1 MSSEATPLT
10 RASVRRSSS
19 VSPAKG
25 KQSLLRTG
33 SINFGAASASSSV
46 SSITQTSSS
55 PSSAHST
62 PPDSPV
68 NKPRY
73 MWETATSSFRTV
85 VKQAELAKEAS
96 DDNAAKPPMYF
107 TDIHTMAKKEDS
119 HVIAGLLAQLAE
131 KEAVIMEQAAAIDSK
146 DVLIQKFTA
155 TCDRL
160 KHDCEALADKAFE
173 WKLQY
178 VALAAANAAAP
189 TETSA
194 AHALTGQAVDD
205 IDVTR
210 ASPAPDD
217 GGGEWRPALSR
228 RASRNRSRHLGIPL
242 SSLPVESPEA
252 ARTDRWSDAGSATVH
267 FQELLAQKDRTIQ
280 EYTVACTKYKQ
291 DCDMFCAKAMEWKK
305 KHDVVAKQVLQLQA
319 DVFLLQGQRRHS
331 PQAVATFEAPRT
343 PESLS
348 EVYPSPVHRPPSP
361 RSPPLVVNDDVA
373 ELKLVHARE
382 VETLKSEVSRLH
394 ELSRLHEM
402 DTVALSEVRTQLET
416 YNVTAEAEFE
426 QLEREVAQFKAQIL
440 VLGQDNADQLLELT
454 AKHAIHDCARTAQ
467 EKQRQWQ
474 WNQDRLEL
482 NDLLEKMAHQ
492 QRRLAHTMTL
502 LDESKAVCS
511 DLNAEVKQIKQRHD
525 KLERSHKTLL
535 QQHVRAVAT
544 LHERTRH
551 MQKLIQKNLLLK
563 RATGTMAQEH
573 VAASS
578 LKVSRGMEAST
589 AEVQSELGTG
599 QCHDLE
605 TAELKSAQSTTA
617 ASTRQVEESE
627 KNKLLRRLKGLQD
640 SLLRGKIREQH
651 TQGHMR
657 ELRRQ
662 LHVLRRNPSVHRNE
676 VGHTDETGTLICEQ
690 AALKRQVE
698 LYKCAIAVIIKG
710 VATP

>member
-1 MSSEATPLT
+1 MSLPTPRRSNLRKSSVPKKASYTSIHTSFEAT
-10 RASVRRSSS
+10 
-19 VSPAKG
+19 
-25 KQSLLRTG
+25 
-33 SINFGAASASSSV
+33 
-46 SSITQTSSS
+46 
-55 PSSAHST
+55 
-62 PPDSPV
+62 
-68 NKPRY
+68 
-73 MWETATSSFRTV
+73 
-85 VKQAELAKEAS
+85 
-96 DDNAAKPPMYF
+96 
-107 TDIHTMAKKEDS
+107 
-119 HVIAGLLAQLAE
+119 
-131 KEAVIMEQAAAIDSK
+131 
-146 DVLIQKFTA
+146 
-155 TCDRL
+155 
-160 KHDCEALADKAFE
+160 
-173 WKLQY
+173 
-178 VALAAANAAAP
+178 AN
-189 TETSA
+189 
-194 AHALTGQAVDD
+194 
-205 IDVTR
+205 
-210 ASPAPDD
+210 
-217 GGGEWRPALSR
+217 R
-228 RASRNRSRHLGIPL
+228 RATVGSKPGVGGFHQGIPH
-242 SSLPVESPEA
+242 SSLPVEPREV

-305 KHDVVAKQVLQLQA
+305 KHDVAAKQVLQLQA

-331 PQAVATFEAPRT
+331 PQAVATFEAPIT
-343 PESLS
+343 PERLS

-416 YNVTAEAEFE
+416 YNATAEAEFE
-426 QLEREVAQFKAQIL
+426 QLEREVAHFKAQIL

-573 VAASS
+573 AAASS

-589 AEVQSELGTG
+589 AEVQSDFGTR

-627 KNKLLRRLKGLQD
+627 TNKLLRRLKGLQD

-651 TQGHMR
+651 TRGHMR

-676 VGHTDETGTLICEQ
+676 VGHTDETGALICEQ
-690 AALKRQVE
+690 AALKRQLE
-698 LYKCAIAVIIKG
+698 LYRQTACKAQHLYFEV
-710 VATP
+710 